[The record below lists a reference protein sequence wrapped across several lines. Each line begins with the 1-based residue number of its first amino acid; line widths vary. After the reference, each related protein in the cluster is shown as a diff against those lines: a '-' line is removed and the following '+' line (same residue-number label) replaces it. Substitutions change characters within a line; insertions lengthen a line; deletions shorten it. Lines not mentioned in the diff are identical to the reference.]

1 MIVLLAGLALMS
13 MGQTV
18 LFAIF
23 GPLGRDMG
31 LSELMIG
38 GVISLSAIAVVVA
51 SPWWGR
57 QSDRIGRKPVFVI
70 SALGLGL
77 ATLAFTAA
85 LEAGRAGWVTGL
97 AAFALLAGTRM
108 IYGLG
113 VTGIQPAAAGWVADT
128 TTAQERTGGMA
139 MIGAAFGIGSILGP
153 TLAWLLSGFDLLLP
167 LYVIAVGGLIVAG
180 FAWRFLPETRQQTE
194 RPTVSLSP
202 LDPRLTATLATVV
215 CVFSVIAGLQ
225 QTLAFYVQ
233 DIGQLT
239 NPETARRVGQA
250 FALLAAVLF
259 ATQILVAVRKPKP
272 KRILLLGL
280 ILGAA
285 GAAVLLALPTPPG
298 ILIAHAVLGLGMG
311 LAVPGL
317 QGLASIAVG
326 EDEQGTVGGLVAAAM
341 AGGFAIGPLLG
352 TALYGFWP
360 GAPYVLAIVLL
371 LGAAIV
377 SFGRPPQS
385 PPRHH
390 PL

>member
-1 MIVLLAGLALMS
+1 MTDAKAPMIVLLAGLALMS

-239 NPETARRVGQA
+239 NVETARRVGQA

-285 GAAVLLALPTPPG
+285 GAAVLLALPTPPS

-341 AGGFAIGPLLG
+341 AGGFALGPLLG
-352 TALYGFWP
+352 TALYG
-360 GAPYVLAIVLL
+360 
-371 LGAAIV
+371 
-377 SFGRPPQS
+377 
-385 PPRHH
+385 
-390 PL
+390 